1 MDKRGK
7 KMFKV
12 RLILKGD
19 LKNKYLS
26 EVIKLSYSSS
36 VEIYKILKDAEI
48 NYTNI
53 SLVIIEN
60 SIVDENYIVDKSC
73 DVKLFPMIVGG

>member
-1 MDKRGK
+1 MFKV
-7 KMFKV
+7 FKV

-26 EVIKLSYSSS
+26 EVTELSYSSS
-36 VEIYKILKDAEI
+36 VEICKILKDAEI

-53 SLVIIEN
+53 SLIIIEN
-60 SIVDENYIVDKSC
+60 SIVDENYIVGKSC